1 MDRVYRLPSVLLVAL
16 GFVQGQE
23 SADQLAKAAKAG
35 NKAAFQKLQ
44 ALARAGKAD
53 DENDLGDLYYRA
65 DGVPQDLG
73 MAASWYRKAAEQG
86 RPLAQFNIGQ
96 LYASGEGV
104 PNDSAIGCSMV

>member
-44 ALARAGKAD
+44 ALATAGKAD
-53 DENDLGDLYYRA
+53 AENDLGDLYYR
-65 DGVPQDLG
+65 DGGVPERFG
-73 MAASWYRKAAEQG
+73 
-86 RPLAQFNIGQ
+86 
-96 LYASGEGV
+96 
-104 PNDSAIGCSMV
+104 IGCSMV